1 MSHPSSGQP
10 YYGQPGQNQPQ
21 YGGYPG
27 GPAPDPYGTNP
38 SSGVPYSGGPAYP
51 QSGGPSYPQSGPPG
65 YPQESY
71 TTEPPYSG
79 QPYQGPYGPTQQ
91 QPVAPSYDQGYPQQ
105 PQAAYQV
112 AQPYATPAP
121 ARSKNGLIALVASG
135 GVLVLLIAAIA
146 SVALLRDDDEP
157 VANGPGT
164 AASAGASPE
173 ASPSKTGPAPEYPAT
188 ISLPATVAGMT
199 KVDDADLQKTA
210 DETATK
216 IKNSTDADSA
226 IAAYYAPDGDVQKIV
241 GLVGATTRITDP
253 ESELDGAFSSALAV
267 SGVRKVDAGP
277 LGGVMKCGNT
287 SSGGVALTVCGWADG
302 GSLALGIFLNR
313 SVTESGDL
321 FVKIRAE
328 ILHRG

>member
-1 MSHPSSGQP
+1 VSHPSSGQP
-10 YYGQPGQNQPQ
+10 YNGQPGQNQPQ

-51 QSGGPSYPQSGPPG
+51 Q
-65 YPQESY
+65 ESY
-71 TTEPPYSG
+71 TTEPPFSG
-79 QPYQGPYGPTQQ
+79 QPYQGPYAAAPQ
-91 QPVAPSYDQGYPQQ
+91 QPYDQTYPQQ
-105 PQAAYQV
+105 PPPTAYQATPPYQV
-112 AQPYATPAP
+112 AQPYQAPPP

-146 SVALLRDDDEP
+146 GIAVLRDDGEP
-157 VANGPGT
+157 TGPGAAPTT
-164 AASAGASPE
+164 AA
-173 ASPSKTGPAPEYPAT
+173 ASPSPSPSGPAAEYPAT

-199 KVDDADLQKTA
+199 KVEDADLQATA

-216 IKNSTDADSA
+216 IKNSADADSA
-226 IAAYYAPDGDVQKIV
+226 IAAYYAPNGDKQKIV
-241 GLVGATTRITDP
+241 GLVGATTRIADP
-253 ESELDGAFSSALAV
+253 ATELDSAFNSALSVTGA
-267 SGVRKVDAGP
+267 KEIDAGP
-277 LGGVMKCGNT
+277 MGGVMKCGST

-321 FVKIRAE
+321 FRTIRGE